1 MTADMPSQKTGIHKN
16 ALKTLGNNLSSPPIN
31 YVMVYHDA
39 IMITLEA
46 DTLHEAMREF
56 SRRYIEASNDAL
68 NMKNGT
74 DYVTQT
80 VRVLGDNTGLYELP
94 YSLVRTGD
102 MTTPIAT
109 KKCRGLRPVWKPRTV
124 MPEEPRCRQDPSK
137 PHDWHHLVIPELA
150 TGLTV
155 ARCVICDII
164 RYEQLKID
172 HDDDLSAHEFR
183 AYSYNKRRDN
193 PVSW

>member
-1 MTADMPSQKTGIHKN
+1 MTADTPT
-16 ALKTLGNNLSSPPIN
+16 PIT
-31 YVMVYHDA
+31 YIMVYDDDL
-39 IMITLEA
+39 MVTLEA
-46 DTLHEAMREF
+46 GTLEEAMREF

-68 NMKNGT
+68 NRKNGT

-80 VRVLGDNTGLYELP
+80 VRVSGDNTGLYELP
-94 YSLVRTGD
+94 YSLAGTGD
-102 MTTPIAT
+102 RTPVA
-109 KKCRGLRPVWKPRTV
+109 KKKDRDMRPVWKPRTV
-124 MPEEPRCRQDPSK
+124 TPEEPRCRQDPSK
-137 PHDWHHLVIPELA
+137 PHDWHHLVISELA

-155 ARCVICDII
+155 AKCVICDII

-172 HDDDLSAHEFR
+172 HDGDLSAHNFM

>member
-16 ALKTLGNNLSSPPIN
+16 ALKTLGNDLSSPPIN
-31 YVMVYHDA
+31 YIMVYDDDL
-39 IMITLEA
+39 MVTLEA

-68 NMKNGT
+68 NRKNGT
-74 DYVTQT
+74 DHVTQT
-80 VRVLGDNTGLYELP
+80 VRVSGDNTGIYELP
-94 YSLVRTGD
+94 YSLDRTSDRSWTFKHTD
-102 MTTPIAT
+102 M
-109 KKCRGLRPVWKPRTV
+109 RPVWKPRTV

-137 PHDWHHLVIPELA
+137 PHDWHHLVISELA

-172 HDDDLSAHEFR
+172 HDGDLSAHNFM